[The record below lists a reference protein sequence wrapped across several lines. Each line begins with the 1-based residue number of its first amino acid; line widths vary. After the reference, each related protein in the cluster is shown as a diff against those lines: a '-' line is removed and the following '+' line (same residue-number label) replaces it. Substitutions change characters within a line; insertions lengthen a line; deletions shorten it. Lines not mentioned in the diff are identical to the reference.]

1 MRGVLTRCLAVAA
14 FSTALVVAAPGIAP
28 PVAAADCQ
36 DINALDEDKD
46 PVQGEGAPLAALQI
60 AAAQDLLRAQGRPLG
75 GGVRVGVVD
84 SGVARTST
92 LTVGDGGQIYTSR
105 LQDPLFQFFQ
115 GTAVAGLIAGA
126 PRGDQLVGI
135 APDAEVVDLRVY
147 DSTEESED
155 ITNLEADVLARGLER
170 AARQD
175 LDIVNV
181 SLEIDDSPALR
192 RAVRKVTASGAILV
206 APSGDRPGDDEPFED
221 EFGTV
226 RDGDDAAQ
234 EIFPAGYA
242 ITNDRVVAAT
252 STVADGVDP
261 RTVVLPS
268 SATTVAVPT
277 EGGVSYAV
285 NGTRCT
291 LPEASS
297 LYAAATV
304 SGVLALLRSAFPRES
319 PEQLVARLVDTAA
332 GPAIP
337 GPNAGRFQ
345 GAGVVQPLEAL
356 QRVVEP
362 RKDGGV
368 ARLDQPESPDQPA
381 AIDPPDP
388 DLLAS
393 AREDAVWWALGA
405 GGLIA
410 VLLLLRPVIGRR
422 RRETDLRT

>member
-1 MRGVLTRCLAVAA
+1 M
-14 FSTALVVAAPGIAP
+14 
-28 PVAAADCQ
+28 
-36 DINALDEDKD
+36 
-46 PVQGEGAPLAALQI
+46 
-60 AAAQDLLRAQGRPLG
+60 
-75 GGVRVGVVD
+75 
-84 SGVARTST
+84 
-92 LTVGDGGQIYTSR
+92 
-105 LQDPLFQFFQ
+105 
-115 GTAVAGLIAGA
+115 
-126 PRGDQLVGI
+126 
-135 APDAEVVDLRVY
+135 
-147 DSTEESED
+147 
-155 ITNLEADVLARGLER
+155 
-170 AARQD
+170 
-175 LDIVNV
+175 
-181 SLEIDDSPALR
+181 
-192 RAVRKVTASGAILV
+192 
-206 APSGDRPGDDEPFED
+206 
-221 EFGTV
+221 
-226 RDGDDAAQ
+226 
-234 EIFPAGYA
+234 
-242 ITNDRVVAAT
+242 AAT

-277 EGGVSYAV
+277 EGGISYAV

-297 LYAAATV
+297 RYAAATV

-332 GPAIP
+332 GPATP
-337 GPNAGRFQ
+337 GGPNAGRFQ

-368 ARLDQPESPDQPA
+368 ARLDQPESPDRPA

>member
-1 MRGVLTRCLAVAA
+1 M
-14 FSTALVVAAPGIAP
+14 AAPGLAP
-28 PVAAADCQ
+28 PAAAADCQ
-36 DINALDEDKD
+36 DINALDEDED
-46 PVQGEGAPLAALQI
+46 PLQAEGSPLASLQI
-60 AAAQDLLRAQGRPLG
+60 RAAQDLLRAQGRSLG
-75 GGVRVGVVD
+75 GGVRVGVID
-84 SGVARTST
+84 SGVARTSA
-92 LTVGDGGQIYTSR
+92 LTVDDGGPIYTSR
-105 LQDPLFQFFQ
+105 LEDPLFQFFQ
-115 GTAVAGLIAGA
+115 GTAVAGLIDGA
-126 PRGDQLVGI
+126 ARGDQLVGI

-155 ITNLEADVLARGLER
+155 LTNLEDDVLARGLER
-170 AARQD
+170 AATQK

-181 SLEIDDSPALR
+181 SLEIGDSPLLR
-192 RAVRKVTASGAILV
+192 RAVKKVTASGAILV

-221 EFGTV
+221 EFGAV

-242 ITNDRVVAAT
+242 LTNDRVVAAT

-261 RTVVLPS
+261 RTLLLPN

-297 LYAAATV
+297 RYAAATV
-304 SGVLALLRSAFPRES
+304 TGVLALLRSAFPKES
-319 PEQLVARLVDTAA
+319 PEQLIARLVDTAA
-332 GPAIP
+332 GPATP
-337 GPNAGRFQ
+337 GGPNAGRFQ

-356 QRVVEP
+356 QRIVEP
-362 RKDGGV
+362 GKGGGV
-368 ARLDQPESPDQPA
+368 PRLDQPESPNEPA

-393 AREDAVWWALGA
+393 AREDAVWWALGT

-422 RRETDLRT
+422 REQ